1 MNPAFLFLL
10 LFVGIPLVE
19 LYFMIKVGAE
29 IGAFPTVFLVLF
41 TAVVGGVLV
50 RMQGFTTALRVR
62 AAMERGEVPAIE
74 MMEGALLLVAGVL
87 LLLPGFVTDIVGFL
101 CLIPAI
107 RQSLVLWAL
116 KRSNVLWHAAP
127 PPPHHPPAEHR
138 IIDADYRREDDG
150 DDKGNG

>member
-19 LYFMIKVGAE
+19 LYFMIQVGSE
-29 IGAFPTVFLVLF
+29 IGALSTILLVLF

-62 AAMERGEVPAIE
+62 STMERGEIPAIE
-74 MMEGALLLVAGVL
+74 VMGGALLLVAGIL
-87 LLLPGFVTDIVGFL
+87 LLLPGFVTDAVGFI
-101 CLIPAI
+101 CLIPAV
-107 RQSLVLWAL
+107 RQSLVLWIL

-127 PPPHHPPAEHR
+127 RSPHKPPEER
-138 IIDADYRREDDG
+138 RVIDADYRREDD
-150 DDKGNG
+150 